1 MHATLAIYSFS
12 LPFSLTFRPKFNA
25 SVLRQQLPSTLL
37 HAKSPTLN
45 ELLLFSLVAWWCWWL
60 AALLCYGSSCFAS
73 GSACCKRRIINEK
86 PFSFSPFRKIHPHAH
101 SVCEKRRSVAWFG
114 WSVQWVRLHLFV
126 LTWSECVH
134 KYQNME
140 LNRVSVWSM
149 PLTKYI
155 GKGIIFSIDGVCD
168 GDFSTEPKPHDIK
181 CILFSFFSLSF
192 FD

>member
-1 MHATLAIYSFS
+1 MRPYFVSNCLRLSYMQNRLHWTSCCCSRLSLGGVGGWQRFCVMVLHALLLVVRAAKGGLSTKSHFLFLHSEKYTHMRTRYAKNGVRSHGS
-12 LPFSLTFRPKFNA
+12 GGPFNWFDYTCLFWREANA
-25 SVLRQQLPSTLL
+25 S
-37 HAKSPTLN
+37 
-45 ELLLFSLVAWWCWWL
+45 
-60 AALLCYGSSCFAS
+60 
-73 GSACCKRRIINEK
+73 
-86 PFSFSPFRKIHPHAH
+86 
-101 SVCEKRRSVAWFG
+101 
-114 WSVQWVRLHLFV
+114 
-126 LTWSECVH
+126 CVH

-140 LNRVSVWSM
+140 LNRISVWSM